1 MKRIKIKFTGLT
13 KLEQEL
19 IIANAGFTDR
29 QLNIFTLK
37 CKGKS
42 IIEIS
47 SKVAMSEAVVC
58 KDISDIKN
66 KISRC
71 FNDENKAIQ
80 HLKLVVNK

>member
-1 MKRIKIKFTGLT
+1 MKAIKIKFTALT
-13 KLEQEL
+13 KIEQDL
-19 IIANAGFTDR
+19 IISKAGFTDR
-29 QLNIFTLK
+29 QLAIFKLK

-42 IIEIS
+42 IIAIS
-47 SKVAMSEAVVC
+47 DEVSISEAVVC
-58 KDISDIKN
+58 KEISDIKD